1 MAKQAGKKVRAV
13 SDGHEKMD
21 IRTVARLANVSIAT
35 VSRTINR
42 VSTVNPK
49 MAKRVWEA
57 IEKLDY
63 FPNTQARALVSGRS
77 RLLGLIVSE
86 ITNPFFPELIQ
97 GFEDIAVEHGYEILI
112 SSTNY
117 DPRRMSLCIRRML
130 ERRAEGVAVMTFGV
144 EKPLLEQL
152 AERKV
157 PLVFVDV
164 GPERPGISLLKVDY
178 HHGIRQGVQH
188 LAALGH
194 RDIAFVSGP
203 KRLHSAQSR
212 SLAFSKSLAECAIV
226 ADPAWI
232 VEGDHTMEGGI
243 DAMDR
248 LLKSKHMPTAVMC
261 SNDMTAIG
269 VLHKLYRAG
278 LRVPDDLSVIGF
290 DDIHIAQVTIP
301 PLTTIQMSCF
311 ELARAAVTALRAHV
325 EEGGEPK
332 PASPGAPCSIC
343 ASGGRKMQSQSRLL
357 RRKKLHR
364 LSSNFKSSVDAKAH
378 RSQIERQRL
387 HRDTVESQSRTAPRA
402 LRIVREMLLTVS
414 PLVSYTLCAVNIYH

>member
-1 MAKQAGKKVRAV
+1 MGKQAGKQARKRGRPPQPKAP
-13 SDGHEKMD
+13 GKLD
-21 IRTVARLANVSIAT
+21 IRTVAQLAHVSIAT
-35 VSRTINR
+35 VSRTING
-42 VSTVNPK
+42 VSTVNAS

-57 IEKLDY
+57 IEQLDY

-130 ERRAEGVAVMTFGV
+130 ERRAEGVAIMTFGV

-152 AERKV
+152 AERNV

-164 GPERPGISLLKVDY
+164 GPERPGISLLRVDY
-178 HHGIRQGVQH
+178 RYGIQQAVEH
-188 LAALGH
+188 LAGLGH
-194 RDIAFVSGP
+194 RDIAFISGP
-203 KRLHSAQSR
+203 RRLHSAQSR
-212 SLAFSKSLAECAIV
+212 LTAFTKSIEDCGLSV
-226 ADPAWI
+226 NPAWLL
-232 VEGDHTMEGGI
+232 EGDHTMEGGTA
-243 DAMDR
+243 AMGE
-248 LLKSKHMPTAVMC
+248 LLKRRPMPTAVMC

-278 LRVPDDLSVIGF
+278 LKVPDDLSVIGF

-311 ELARAAVTALRAHV
+311 ELARAAVTALRAHR
-325 EEGGEPK
+325 EEGLQPQRIYK
-332 PASPGAPCSIC
+332 IPT
-343 ASGGRKMQSQSRLL
+343 RL
-357 RRKKLHR
+357 
-364 LSSNFKSSVDAKAH
+364 
-378 RSQIERQRL
+378 
-387 HRDTVESQSRTAPRA
+387 
-402 LRIVREMLLTVS
+402 IVRESTGPPKAAKAS
-414 PLVSYTLCAVNIYH
+414 RRKPGTKRTETLP